1 MIAGLRGTLAR
12 VLPQPAVQGLFDL
25 RHGRTSFQRRAA
37 DAWRLAQ
44 TRPARAGVDTDVVP
58 ASSRGRT
65 VLTRPVRRFCARDAA
80 TYNRQLVAAA
90 AREAGIEFC
99 AETTGPHGGT
109 RISVAQADLPGLLD
123 AVRQA
128 AGGRPVYVAAD
139 GRRPQLAR
147 DAVLGA
153 PREMTVFEYA
163 SADGL
168 VLADERLGCTV
179 SALRAM
185 GSAGRPM
192 TQFTEPVDLV
202 YTWVDGA
209 DGEWRRARDVAW
221 ASIHPG
227 ELNEFAGNEERF
239 RTHDELRYSL
249 RSVDYFAPWANHV
262 YLLTAGQVPEWLD
275 TTNPRITVVDH
286 RDVFVDS
293 GALPTF
299 NSHAIE
305 AQLHRIPGL
314 SEHFLYVND
323 DVFFGRPLAPE
334 LFFHGNGIAKFF
346 FSEQRVG
353 YGPAGPADLPV
364 DSAAKRNRTL
374 IEQKF
379 GKSPVHKF
387 KHAAHAQRVS
397 TLRRLEQD
405 FQTAHSVTTHAR
417 FRTPADISIPSSLAH
432 YYGYGIGAAVP
443 GEIAYRYC
451 DIGDSAAQ
459 AKLLRLLRDRDAD
472 VFCLN
477 EVGGA
482 VIDLHDQEK
491 MVQRFLQSYYPVP
504 SSFEVG
510 M

>member
-1 MIAGLRGTLAR
+1 MIAGMRGTLAR

-25 RHGRTSFQRRAA
+25 RHGRTSFQRRTA
-37 DAWRLAQ
+37 DAWRSAQ
-44 TRPARAGVDTDVVP
+44 TRLARAGVDAGVVP
-58 ASSRGRT
+58 ASFRGRT
-65 VLTRPVRRFCARDAA
+65 VLAKPVRRFCVRDAA
-80 TYNRQLVAAA
+80 ASNRQLVVAA
-90 AREAGIEFC
+90 AREAGVSFGEEI
-99 AETTGPHGGT
+99 AGPQGGA
-109 RISVAQADLPGLLD
+109 RISVAPAELPGLLD
-123 AVRQA
+123 ALRQA
-128 AGGRPVYVAAD
+128 AAGRPVYVTAD
-139 GRRPQLAR
+139 GGRPQLAR
-147 DAVLGA
+147 DPVLGA
-153 PREMTVFEYA
+153 PREVTVFEYE

-168 VLADERLGCTV
+168 VLADDRLGCTV
-179 SALRAM
+179 SALPTKGGIGRAI
-185 GSAGRPM
+185 
-192 TQFTEPVDLV
+192 TEFTEPLDLV
-202 YTWVDGA
+202 YTWVDGT
-209 DGEWRRARDVAW
+209 DPEWARARDAAW

-249 RSVDYFAPWANHV
+249 RSVDYFAPWANHI

-286 RDVFVDS
+286 RDVFADS
-293 GALPTF
+293 DALPTF

-314 SEHFLYVND
+314 SEHFLYLND
-323 DVFFGRPLAPE
+323 DVFFGRPVAPE

-353 YGPAGPADLPV
+353 DGPAGPGDLPV
-364 DSAAKRNRTL
+364 DSAAKRNRSL

-379 GKSPVHKF
+379 GKRPVFKF

-397 TLRRLEQD
+397 TLRLLEQD
-405 FQTAHSVTTHAR
+405 FETAHSATTHAR

-451 DIGDSAAQ
+451 DIGEPGAQ

-477 EVGGA
+477 EVGEA
-482 VIDLHDQEK
+482 VLDLADQEK
-491 MVQRFLQSYYPVP
+491 MVRRFLQSYYPVP

-510 M
+510 I

>member
-37 DAWRLAQ
+37 DVWRSAQ
-44 TRPARAGVDTDVVP
+44 TRPARAGVDADVVP

-65 VLTRPVRRFCARDAA
+65 VLTKPVRRFCARDVA
-80 TYNRQLVAAA
+80 TSNRQLVASA
-90 AREAGIEFC
+90 ARGAGIGFGEE
-99 AETTGPHGGT
+99 ASGPHGGT
-109 RISVAQADLPGLLD
+109 RISVAPGDLSELLD
-123 AVRQA
+123 AVRRT
-128 AGGRPVYVAAD
+128 GTGRAVYVSVD
-139 GRRPQLAR
+139 GGRPQLAR
-147 DAVLGA
+147 DAVVDV
-153 PREMTVFEYA
+153 PREVTVFEFA

-179 SALRAM
+179 SALPAA
-185 GSAGRPM
+185 GGAGRPM
-192 TQFTEPVDLV
+192 TEFTEPVDLV

-209 DGEWRRARDVAW
+209 DAEWRRARDAAW
-221 ASIHPG
+221 ARIHPG

-249 RSVDYFAPWANHV
+249 RSVDYFAPWANHI

-275 TTNPRITVVDH
+275 KTNPRITVVDH
-286 RDVFVDS
+286 RDVFADAD
-293 GALPTF
+293 ALPTF

-314 SEHFLYVND
+314 SEHFLYLND
-323 DVFFGRPLAPE
+323 DVFFGRPVAPE

-346 FSEQRVG
+346 FSEQRVAD
-353 YGPAGPADLPV
+353 GPAGAGDLPV
-364 DSAAKRNRTL
+364 DSAAKRNRAL

-379 GKSPVHKF
+379 GKSPVYKF

-397 TLRRLEQD
+397 TLRLLEQD
-405 FQTAHSVTTHAR
+405 FQSAHTATAHAR

-451 DIGDSAAQ
+451 DIGESTAQ
-459 AKLLRLLRDRDAD
+459 AKLLRLLRDREAD

-477 EVGGA
+477 EVGKAA
-482 VIDLHDQEK
+482 VHPEDQEK

>member
-37 DAWRLAQ
+37 DAWRSAQ
-44 TRPARAGVDTDVVP
+44 TRRVMVGIDADVVP
-58 ASSRGRT
+58 ASVRGRT
-65 VLTRPVRRFCARDAA
+65 VLTKPVRRFCANDVAMS
-80 TYNRQLVAAA
+80 NRQLVVAAA
-90 AREAGIEFC
+90 QEAGVSFGEE
-99 AETTGPHGGT
+99 ADGPHGGT
-109 RISVAQADLPGLLD
+109 RISVASSDLPALLE
-123 AVRQA
+123 AVRRSA
-128 AGGRPVYVAAD
+128 SGRPVYGATD
-139 GRRPQLAR
+139 GQRPQLAR
-147 DAVLGA
+147 DAALVA
-153 PREMTVFEYA
+153 QRDVTFFEYE
-163 SADGL
+163 SADSQ

-179 SALRAM
+179 VVAQATT
-185 GSAGRPM
+185 GVHNPI
-192 TQFTEPVDLV
+192 TEFTEPVDLV

-209 DGEWRRARDVAW
+209 DPQWRIARDEAW
-221 ASIHPG
+221 ASVHPG

-249 RSVDYFAPWANHV
+249 RSVDYFAPWANHI

-275 TTNPRITVVDH
+275 TANPRITVVDH
-286 RDVFVDS
+286 SDVFADLD
-293 GALPTF
+293 ALPTF

-314 SEHFLYVND
+314 SEHFLYLND
-323 DVFFGRPLAPE
+323 DVFFGRPVTPN

-346 FSEQRVG
+346 LSEQRVG
-353 YGPAGPADLPV
+353 DGPAGPGDLPV
-364 DSAAKRNRTL
+364 DSAAKRNRAL
-374 IEQKF
+374 IEEKF
-379 GKSPVHKF
+379 GKSPIYKF

-405 FQTAHSVTTHAR
+405 FETVHSATSHAR

-432 YYGYGIGAAVP
+432 YYGYGIAVAVP

-451 DIGDSAAQ
+451 DIGEASAQ

-477 EVGGA
+477 EVGA
-482 VIDLHDQEK
+482 AAIDRHEQEL
-491 MVQRFLQSYYPVP
+491 MVQRFLQSYFPVP